1 TPITQE
7 PSIEITKASTYV
19 DVNGDGVANIGDE
32 VHYVFEVSNTGNV
45 TVSNITVSDAN
56 AAVSGGPIDL
66 APGATD
72 STTFT
77 AVHTLTQS
85 DVDAGYVYNLA
96 TATGEDPNGEPVE
109 DESEDPSPLD
119 PSDPGYDSSCPDC
132 TVVELPGAPGIEI
145 TKSGIYEDV
154 NGDGMVNAGDV
165 INYTFTVTN
174 TGNVT
179 VSNINVT
186 DANVAVIGGP
196 IDLAPGATD
205 STTFTASYI
214 LEQTD
219 VDAGYVYNLATATGE
234 DPSGDPVEDESE
246 DPSPLDPSDPG
257 YDSSCPDCTVVELPG
272 APGIEITKSGIYEDV
287 NGDGMVNAG
296 DVINYT
302 FTVTNTGNVT
312 VSNINVTDANVAVIG
327 GPIDLAPGATD
338 STTFTAS
345 YILEQTDVDAGYVYN
360 IATATGEDPSGDPV
374 EDESEDPSPLDPS
387 DPGYDS
393 SCPDCT

>member
-1 TPITQE
+1 
-7 PSIEITKASTYV
+7 
-19 DVNGDGVANIGDE
+19 
-32 VHYVFEVSNTGNV
+32 
-45 TVSNITVSDAN
+45 
-56 AAVSGGPIDL
+56 
-66 APGATD
+66 
-72 STTFT
+72 
-77 AVHTLTQS
+77 
-85 DVDAGYVYNLA
+85 
-96 TATGEDPNGEPVE
+96 
-109 DESEDPSPLD
+109 
-119 PSDPGYDSSCPDC
+119 
-132 TVVELPGAPGIEI
+132 
-145 TKSGIYEDV
+145 
-154 NGDGMVNAGDV
+154 
-165 INYTFTVTN
+165 
-174 TGNVT
+174 NVT

-234 DPSGDPVEDESE
+234 DPNGEPVEDESE

-393 SCPDCT
+393 SCPDCTVVELPGAPGIEITK